1 MDMDLD
7 TIFQNSALT
16 HRLEVLV
23 NEAIRLNDPLF
34 MESIG
39 CTIREYRVL
48 RMIDEHGGIAFKE
61 ITRITGLDRSL
72 VSRQIRT
79 LLNRELIY
87 RVNSKEDARRF
98 ELFTTETGKV
108 ACDRGRQLSAKAE
121 TILFEPL
128 QAGELEQLNGLLD
141 KLVFW
146 VRSPKHSEQIQ
157 SIQCEQAGQT
167 RQDGQN

>member
-1 MDMDLD
+1 MGIDID
-7 TIFQNSALT
+7 TIFQNSAMT

-34 MESIG
+34 VERMG

-48 RMIDEHGGIAFKE
+48 RMIDEHGGISFKE
-61 ITRITGLDRSL
+61 ITRVTGLERSL

-98 ELFTTETGKV
+98 GLFTTEAGKT
-108 ACDRGRQLSAKAE
+108 ACDAGRQLSSEAE
-121 TILFEPL
+121 KKLFEPL
-128 QAGELEQLNGLLD
+128 QDGELEQLNSLLH

-146 VRSPKHSEQIQ
+146 VRAPDYSEKIQ
-157 SIQCEQAGQT
+157 GL
-167 RQDGQN
+167 